1 MNRTLSTFLDFVVI
15 PAAAS
20 AAVVACHQI
29 TNPITAGTLTE
40 TTLQVATQVEQ
51 LNQLAARKMNDLMK
65 GWGRVCLG
73 SVAAIHLPTEHSP
86 PQQWRGFYCLHG
98 HVTKITV
105 ADD

>member
-20 AAVVACHQI
+20 AAMVAYLQI
-29 TNPITAGTLTE
+29 TNPMTAGTLTE
-40 TTLQVATQVEQ
+40 TTLQGAAQVEQ
-51 LNQLAARKMNDLMK
+51 LNQLAAGKMNDLMK

-86 PQQWRGFYCLHG
+86 RQQWRGFYCLHG
-98 HVTKITV
+98 PVTKITV
-105 ADD
+105 PDD